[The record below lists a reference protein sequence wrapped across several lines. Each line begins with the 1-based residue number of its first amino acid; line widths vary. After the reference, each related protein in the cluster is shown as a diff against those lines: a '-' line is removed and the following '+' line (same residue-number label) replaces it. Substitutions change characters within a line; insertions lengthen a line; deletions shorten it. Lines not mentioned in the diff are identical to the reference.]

1 MTQTDLLELKFKKE
15 YSEDKDW
22 HYYVYDLTDGVTL
35 ISPAS
40 DEVVDDNWFVCI
52 YEWQRK
58 CCSKR
63 METSPEVEFND
74 LKELKQFINLVEK
87 NKRK

>member
-1 MTQTDLLELKFKKE
+1 MTQTNLLDLKFKKE

-22 HYYVYDLTDGVTL
+22 YYYVYDLTDGITL

-40 DEVVDDNWFVCI
+40 DEIVNDNWFVCI
-52 YEWQRK
+52 
-58 CCSKR
+58 